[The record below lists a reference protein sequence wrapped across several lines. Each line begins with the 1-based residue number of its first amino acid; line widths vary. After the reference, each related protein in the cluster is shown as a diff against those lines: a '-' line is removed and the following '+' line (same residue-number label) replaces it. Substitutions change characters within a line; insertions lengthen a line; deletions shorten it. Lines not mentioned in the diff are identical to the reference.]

1 MSNNKNTIEEY
12 KNSLNSLKNKILKL
26 KEMCSKPDFKQTE
39 ANEILS
45 DGLLDLI
52 TIKKLNTIIK
62 MDTEKSKNIC
72 LNEQKNCEEKNIN
85 FQNYLYQKEIIINQI
100 NLNES
105 ISTPEINKIYK
116 KFDKNNV
123 TLEKLNNEFL
133 NRKKL
138 YEKYEQLNL
147 EKENNLKIYKEKEN
161 FIKSIPITLTTI
173 ENETIKVQNL
183 YQINI
188 TEKIKEEKYINKLPK
203 PLFIFYNLLKSYN
216 NKNLN
221 FYVEISGNENDIENF
236 FEIYKNENY
245 FNNKNIKYLN
255 KNAILNEEDYNS
267 ETEDNF
273 FNLYKHSS
281 SFIYDK
287 KIDFFPLFIILKI
300 SNLEIKFK
308 FYPILNIVTCEC
320 NYKKN
325 ISSEFNYSTEQILS
339 NIFKY
344 KENFTIINKKTNEEE
359 EINLILSK
367 ILNNFSEQ
375 EKFYEYIQILCNNS
389 EYNIQNIFKISL
401 INKENYF
408 ITYENIYF
416 NESISNL
423 TIDNFINNIIK
434 RKKIYLPSLFKQTD
448 CLLNN
453 NNILDD
459 NNKNY
464 KNKIKNFSVIN
475 QNDYYSKINNL
486 DYDHNFFSI
495 LKRDDNGNLS
505 KIFYKE
511 KIKKYNKNEA
521 NYYNLEIK
529 NNIFT
534 TTVYIEIG
542 FDYPFKIPNLKIFI
556 NENEPNKN
564 LEIPNVYDNIIK
576 NETIKIEGEI
586 IKNKYINIEKEI
598 EYEIN
603 DKHKYYF
610 LKENNKHSKLFS
622 YQLKKLLYI
631 LDILYLQEK
640 ENNHISNFNGN
651 LIKMFYEKYENFYKS
666 K

>member
-1 MSNNKNTIEEY
+1 
-12 KNSLNSLKNKILKL
+12 
-26 KEMCSKPDFKQTE
+26 
-39 ANEILS
+39 
-45 DGLLDLI
+45 
-52 TIKKLNTIIK
+52 
-62 MDTEKSKNIC
+62 
-72 LNEQKNCEEKNIN
+72 
-85 FQNYLYQKEIIINQI
+85 
-100 NLNES
+100 
-105 ISTPEINKIYK
+105 
-116 KFDKNNV
+116 V

-161 FIKSIPITLTTI
+161 FIKSIPITLTNI

-245 FNNKNIKYLN
+245 FNNKNKYLN

-359 EINLILSK
+359 EINIILSK
-367 ILNNFSEQ
+367 ILNNFSEH

-464 KNKIKNFSVIN
+464 KNKIKNFSIIN
-475 QNDYYSKINNL
+475 QNDYYSKINVL

-495 LKRDDNGNLS
+495 LKRDNNGNLS

-534 TTVYIEIG
+534 TNVYIEIG

>member
-161 FIKSIPITLTTI
+161 FIKSIPITLTNI

-464 KNKIKNFSVIN
+464 KNKIKNFSIIN
-475 QNDYYSKINNL
+475 QNDYYSKINVL

-495 LKRDDNGNLS
+495 LKRDNNGYLS

-534 TTVYIEIG
+534 TNVYIEIG

>member
-161 FIKSIPITLTTI
+161 FIKSIPITLTNI

-464 KNKIKNFSVIN
+464 KNKIKNFSIIN
-475 QNDYYSKINNL
+475 QNDYYSKINVL

-495 LKRDDNGNLS
+495 LKRDNNGNLS
-505 KIFYKE
+505 KVFYKE

-534 TTVYIEIG
+534 TNVYIEIG

>member
-12 KNSLNSLKNKILKL
+12 KNSLNSLKTKILKL

-52 TIKKLNTIIK
+52 SIKKLNTIIK
-62 MDTEKSKNIC
+62 METEKSKNIC

-105 ISTPEINKIYK
+105 ILTPEINKIYK

-133 NRKKL
+133 NRKKK
-138 YEKYEQLNL
+138 YEQYEQLNL

-161 FIKSIPITLTTI
+161 FIKSIPLTLTNI

-216 NKNLN
+216 HKNLN

-245 FNNKNIKYLN
+245 FTNKNLKYLN

-267 ETEDNF
+267 ETEENF
-273 FNLYKHSS
+273 FNLYKNSS

-300 SNLEIKFK
+300 LNLEIKFK

-344 KENFTIINKKTNEEE
+344 KENFTIINKKTNKEE
-359 EINLILSK
+359 EINSILSK

-389 EYNIQNIFKISL
+389 EYNIQNIFKNSL
-401 INKENYF
+401 INKENYL
-408 ITYENIYF
+408 ITYENIFF

-434 RKKIYLPSLFKQTD
+434 RKKIYLPSLFKQID

-464 KNKIKNFSVIN
+464 KNKIKNFSIIN
-475 QNDYYSKINNL
+475 QNDYYSKINIL

-495 LKRDDNGNLS
+495 LKTDNEGNLS

-511 KIKKYNKNEA
+511 KIKRYNKNEA

-534 TTVYIEIG
+534 TNVFIEIG
-542 FDYPFKIPNLKIFI
+542 FDYPFKIPYLKIFV

-598 EYEIN
+598 ECEIN

-610 LKENNKHSKLFS
+610 LKEINKHSKLFS
-622 YQLKKLLYI
+622 YQIKKLLYI

-651 LIKMFYEKYENFYKS
+651 LIKMFYEKNENFYKS
-666 K
+666 N

>member
-12 KNSLNSLKNKILKL
+12 KNSLNSLKSKILKL

-161 FIKSIPITLTTI
+161 FIKSIPITLTNI

-464 KNKIKNFSVIN
+464 KNKIKNFSIIN
-475 QNDYYSKINNL
+475 QNDYYSKINVL

-495 LKRDDNGNLS
+495 LKRDNNGNLS
-505 KIFYKE
+505 KVFYKE

-534 TTVYIEIG
+534 TNVYIEIG

>member
-12 KNSLNSLKNKILKL
+12 KNSLNSLKAKILKL

-52 TIKKLNTIIK
+52 SIKKLNTIIK
-62 MDTEKSKNIC
+62 METEKSKNIC

-105 ISTPEINKIYK
+105 ILTPEINKIYK

-133 NRKKL
+133 NRKKK
-138 YEKYEQLNL
+138 YEQYEQLNL

-161 FIKSIPITLTTI
+161 FIKSIPLTLTNI

-216 NKNLN
+216 HKNLN

-245 FNNKNIKYLN
+245 FTNKNLKYLN

-267 ETEDNF
+267 ETEENF
-273 FNLYKHSS
+273 FNLYKNSS

-300 SNLEIKFK
+300 LNLEIKFK

-344 KENFTIINKKTNEEE
+344 KENFTIINKKTNKEE
-359 EINLILSK
+359 EINSILSK

-389 EYNIQNIFKISL
+389 EYNIQNIFKNSL
-401 INKENYF
+401 INKENYL
-408 ITYENIYF
+408 ITYENIFF

-434 RKKIYLPSLFKQTD
+434 RKKIYLPSLFKQID

-464 KNKIKNFSVIN
+464 KNKIKNFSIIN
-475 QNDYYSKINNL
+475 QNDYYSKINIL

-495 LKRDDNGNLS
+495 LKTDNEGNLS

-511 KIKKYNKNEA
+511 KIKRYNKNEA

-534 TTVYIEIG
+534 TNVFIEIG
-542 FDYPFKIPNLKIFI
+542 FDYPFKIPYLKIFV

-598 EYEIN
+598 ECEIN

-610 LKENNKHSKLFS
+610 LKEINKHSKLFS
-622 YQLKKLLYI
+622 YQIKKLLYI

-651 LIKMFYEKYENFYKS
+651 LIKMFYEKNENFYKS
-666 K
+666 N

>member
-12 KNSLNSLKNKILKL
+12 KNSLNSLKSKILKL

-161 FIKSIPITLTTI
+161 FIKSIPITLTNI

-464 KNKIKNFSVIN
+464 KNKIKNFSIIN
-475 QNDYYSKINNL
+475 QNDYYSKINVL

-495 LKRDDNGNLS
+495 LKRDNNGYLS

-534 TTVYIEIG
+534 TNVYIEIG

-576 NETIKIEGEI
+576 NETISIEGEI

-666 K
+666 N

>member
-161 FIKSIPITLTTI
+161 FIKSIPITLTNI

-475 QNDYYSKINNL
+475 QNDYYSKINIL

-495 LKRDDNGNLS
+495 LKTDNEGNLS

-534 TTVYIEIG
+534 TNVYIEIG